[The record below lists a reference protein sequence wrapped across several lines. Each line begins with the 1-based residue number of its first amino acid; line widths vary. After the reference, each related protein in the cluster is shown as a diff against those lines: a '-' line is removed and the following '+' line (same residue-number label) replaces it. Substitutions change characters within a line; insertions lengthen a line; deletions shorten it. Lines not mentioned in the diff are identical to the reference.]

1 MMKVLKMGV
10 VGMGFVG
17 SAVASGFEN
26 GKTFQMHVDPAVCP
40 DDFTIRDLVEQEMDV
55 TFLCLPTPQTSEKY
69 SNDVNVS
76 IVDDVLNQLHGQE
89 YKGLVVIKSSITPG
103 HLRRLVERYSDRA
116 LSPLRIVYNPEFLT
130 EKNAN
135 RDFKNPF
142 CQIIAG
148 DNPEDCDELE
158 HIIRTYSQCASSPVY
173 KTDLESASLVKY
185 ALNSFYATKVIFM
198 NELHRIHSKSGAK
211 TTWDEFAK
219 MLNSDPRLGS
229 SHLQVPGPDG
239 QFGFGGNCFPKDT
252 KALLHYAMQEH
263 STDLSVLRSAVVKN
277 VHVRERKNAEKNN
290 K

>member
-1 MMKVLKMGV
+1 MMKVLRMGV

-17 SAVASGFEN
+17 SAVASGFTNEQ
-26 GKTFQMHVDPAVCP
+26 TIMQMHVDPKVCP
-40 DDFTIRDLVEQEMDV
+40 NDFTIRDLVEHRADV
-55 TFLCLPTPQTSEKY
+55 VFLCLPTPTSKN
-69 SNDVNVS
+69 SNDVDIS

-103 HLRRLVERYSDRA
+103 HLRRLVERYCDRA

-130 EKNAN
+130 EKNAVH
-135 RDFKNPF
+135 DFKNPF

-148 DNPEDCDELE
+148 DNPKDCDELE
-158 HIIRTYSQCASSPVY
+158 HIFMVYSQCSNAPVY

-185 ALNSFYATKVIFM
+185 ALNSFYATKVTFM
-198 NELHRIHSKSGAK
+198 NELYHVHQASGAK
-211 TTWDEFAK
+211 TTWNEFTE

-252 KALLHYAMQEH
+252 IALLHYTSNEMH
-263 STDLSVLRSAVVKN
+263 NIDLSVLRSAV
-277 VHVRERKNAEKNN
+277 ATNN
-290 K
+290 QRRRRRNNDT